1 MNNLRNINV
10 KGKKVLVRADFNAPL
25 SEKGEVT
32 DDFRLKKAMPTLKYL
47 RSNGAKI
54 IIITHLGRPQG
65 KDLQFSI
72 RPIARRL
79 FELIGGR
86 VKFVNDT
93 IGKNVER
100 EISQMEEG
108 DIIVLENLRFYKE
121 EKENSEEFSQ
131 QLARLGDLFVQD
143 GFGVCH
149 RSHASIVGVTKF
161 LPSYPGLLLEEEIR
175 VLSNALVSP
184 DRPLVSII
192 GGAKVSTKTRVIE
205 RLLDRSD
212 YLLLGGKIANSLLV
226 AKGQC
231 IKDLLSEDEEDLM
244 EVVKGI
250 DLTSPKLHLPVD
262 GIMALNDFNE
272 EYSRVGAVGTVRRE
286 EGIFDI
292 GPETIQ
298 KYRAI
303 LSEAKTIIWNGPL
316 GLFERKPF
324 DKGTEDIAKMI
335 GEINSQVFSIVG
347 GGETVE
353 AIQRLGIEDQFDH
366 VSTGGGAM
374 LDFMAGK
381 DLPGI
386 VALEENSNNKKENV
400 ED

>member
-10 KGKKVLVRADFNAPL
+10 KGKRVLVRADFNAPL
-25 SEKGEVT
+25 SEKGEVD
-32 DDFRLKKAMPTLKYL
+32 DDFRIKKAMPTLEYL

-121 EKENSEEFSQ
+121 EKENSEGFSQ

-303 LSEAKTIIWNGPL
+303 LGEAKTIIWNGPL
-316 GLFERKPF
+316 GLFEKKPF
-324 DKGTEDIAKMI
+324 DKGTVDIARMI

-353 AIQRLGIEDQFDH
+353 AIQRLGLMDQFDH

-386 VALEENSNNKKENV
+386 VALEENSNKKENV

>member
-1 MNNLRNINV
+1 MNNLRNTNV

-25 SEKGEVT
+25 TEKGEVN
-32 DDFRLKKAMPTLKYL
+32 DDFRIKKAIPTLEYL
-47 RSNGAKI
+47 RANGAKI

-65 KDLQFSI
+65 KDLQYSI

-93 IGKNVER
+93 VGKNVEA

-108 DIIVLENLRFYKE
+108 DIVVLENLRFYKE
-121 EKENSEEFSQ
+121 EKENSEEFSR
-131 QLARLGDLFVQD
+131 QLAQLGDIFVQD

-149 RSHASIVGVTKF
+149 RAHASIVGVTKL

-175 VLSNALVSP
+175 VLSNALISP

-205 RLLDRSD
+205 RLLDKSD

-231 IKDLLSEDEEDLM
+231 IKDLLSEDEENLM

-250 DLTSPKLHLPVD
+250 DLTSPKLHLPID
-262 GIMALNDFNE
+262 GIMALHDFNE
-272 EYSRVGAVGTVRRE
+272 EYSRIGAVGTVRRE

-292 GPETIQ
+292 GPETVE

-316 GLFERKPF
+316 GLFEQKPF
-324 DKGTEDIAKMI
+324 DEGTIAIAKMI

-353 AIQRLGIEDQFDH
+353 AIQQLGIMDQFDF

-386 VALEENSNNKKENV
+386 MALEENSNKKKDV

>member
-1 MNNLRNINV
+1 MNNLRNANF
-10 KGKKVLVRADFNAPL
+10 KGKRVLVRVDFNAPL
-25 SEKGEVT
+25 SKEGEVN
-32 DDFRLKKAMPTLKYL
+32 DDFRIKKAIPTLEYL
-47 RSNGAKI
+47 RNNGAKI
-54 IIITHLGRPQG
+54 IIITHLGQPKG
-65 KDLQFSI
+65 KDLKYSI

-86 VKFVNDT
+86 VKFINDT
-93 IGKNVER
+93 VGKSVEA
-100 EISQMEEG
+100 EISQMQEG
-108 DIIVLENLRFYKE
+108 DIIVLENLRFYRGE
-121 EKENSEEFSQ
+121 EENSEQFSK

-149 RSHASIVGVTKF
+149 RAHASMVGVTKF

-175 VLSNALVSP
+175 VLSNALISP

-205 RLLDRSD
+205 RLLDKSD

-231 IKDLLSEDEEDLM
+231 IKDLLSEDEENLM

-250 DLTSPKLHLPVD
+250 DLTSPKLHLPID
-262 GIMALNDFNE
+262 GIMALNNFDE
-272 EYSRVGAVGTVRRE
+272 EYSRIGAVGTVRRE

-292 GPETIQ
+292 GPETIE

-303 LSEAKTIIWNGPL
+303 LSEAKTVIWNGPL
-316 GLFERKPF
+316 GLFEKKPF
-324 DKGTEDIAKMI
+324 DKGTIDIAKMI
-335 GEINSQVFSIVG
+335 GENNSRVFSIVG

-353 AIQRLGIEDQFDH
+353 AIQQLGIESQFDH

-386 VALEENSNNKKENV
+386 TALEENSNKKKDV

>member
-1 MNNLRNINV
+1 MNNLRNVDV
-10 KGKKVLVRADFNAPL
+10 KGKKVLIRVDFNAPL
-25 SEKGEVT
+25 NKDGGVN
-32 DDFRLKKAMPTLKYL
+32 DDFRIKKAIPTLKYL
-47 RSNGAKI
+47 RDNGAKI
-54 IIITHLGRPQG
+54 IIITHLGQPKN
-65 KDLQFSI
+65 KDLQYSI

-86 VKFVNDT
+86 IQFINDT
-93 IGKNVER
+93 IGKKVEK
-100 EISQMEEG
+100 EISRMKEG
-108 DIIVLENLRFYKE
+108 DIVVLENLRFYKGE
-121 EKENSEEFSQ
+121 EDNNENFSC

-149 RSHASIVGVTKF
+149 RTHASIVGVPKF
-161 LPSYPGLLLEEEIR
+161 IPSYPGLLLEEEIR
-175 VLSNALVSP
+175 VLSAVLVSP

-192 GGAKVSTKTRVIE
+192 GGVKVSTKTRVIE
-205 RLLDRSD
+205 RLLDKSD

-231 IKDLLSEDEEDLM
+231 IRDLLSEDEEDLM
-244 EVVKGI
+244 DVVKGI
-250 DLTSPKLHLPVD
+250 DLTSPKLHLPID
-262 GIMALNDFNE
+262 GVIALSNLDE

-292 GPETIQ
+292 GPETVQ

-316 GLFERKPF
+316 GFFEKKPF
-324 DKGTEDIAKMI
+324 DKGTEDMAKMI
-335 GEINSQVFSIVG
+335 GQINNQVFSIVG

-353 AIQRLGIEDQFDH
+353 AIQQLGIEDQFDYI
-366 VSTGGGAM
+366 STGGGAM

-386 VALEENSNNKKENV
+386 VALEENSKKQNV
-400 ED
+400 KD

>member
-1 MNNLRNINV
+1 MNNLRNTNV
-10 KGKKVLVRADFNAPL
+10 KGKKVLVRVDFNAPL
-25 SEKGEVT
+25 GENGEVN
-32 DDFRLKKAMPTLKYL
+32 DDFRIRKAIPTLEYL
-47 RSNGAKI
+47 RNNGAKVI
-54 IIITHLGRPQG
+54 VITHLGQPNG
-65 KDLQFSI
+65 KNLKYSI
-72 RPIARRL
+72 RPIARKL
-79 FELIGGR
+79 WELIGGR
-86 VKFVNDT
+86 IKFVNDT
-93 IGKNVER
+93 IGKSVEK

-108 DIIVLENLRFYKE
+108 DIAILENLRFYKGE
-121 EKENSEEFSQ
+121 EENSEDFSHE
-131 QLARLGDLFVQD
+131 LAKLGDLFVQD

-149 RSHASIVGVTKF
+149 RNHASIVGVTKL

-175 VLSNALVSP
+175 VLSNALISP

-205 RLLDRSD
+205 RLLDKSD

-244 EVVKGI
+244 EIVKGI
-250 DLTSPKLHLPVD
+250 DLTSPKLHLPID
-262 GIMALNDFNE
+262 GMMALNNFEE

-292 GPETIQ
+292 GPETIE
-298 KYRAI
+298 KYRSI

-316 GLFERKPF
+316 GLFEKEPF
-324 DKGTEDIAKMI
+324 DKGTMDIARMI
-335 GEINSQVFSIVG
+335 GENNSQVFSIIG

-353 AIQRLGIEDQFDH
+353 AIQKLGIENQFDH

-386 VALEENSNNKKENV
+386 VALEENSNKKKNV

>member
-1 MNNLRNINV
+1 MNNLRNTNI
-10 KGKKVLVRADFNAPL
+10 KGKKVLVRVDFNAPL
-25 SEKGEVT
+25 GKEGEVT
-32 DDFRLKKAMPTLKYL
+32 DDFRINKAIPTLEYL
-47 RSNGAKI
+47 RSNGAKVI
-54 IIITHLGRPQG
+54 VITHLGRPKG
-65 KDLQFSI
+65 KELQFSI
-72 RPIARRL
+72 RPIARKL
-79 FELIGGR
+79 WELIGGK

-93 IGKNVER
+93 VGKTVER
-100 EISQMEEG
+100 EVSQMEEG
-108 DIIVLENLRFYKE
+108 DIIVLENLRFYE
-121 EKENSEEFSQ
+121 GEKANTEEFAK
-131 QLARLGDLFVQD
+131 QLARLGDIFVQD

-149 RSHASIVGVTKF
+149 RSHASIVGVPKYI
-161 LPSYPGLLLEEEIR
+161 PSYPGLLLEEEIR

-192 GGAKVSTKTRVIE
+192 GGSKVSTKTRVIE
-205 RLLDRSD
+205 RLLDKSD

-231 IKDLLSEDEEDLM
+231 IKDLLSADEEDLM

-250 DLTSPKLHLPVD
+250 DLTSQKLHLPID
-262 GIMALNDFNE
+262 GIMALNTFDE

-303 LSEAKTIIWNGPL
+303 LSEAKTVIWNGPL
-316 GLFERKPF
+316 GFFEKKPF
-324 DKGTEDIAKMI
+324 DKGTVEIAKMI
-335 GEINSQVFSIVG
+335 GEINSQIFSIVG

-353 AIQRLGIEDQFDH
+353 LIQQLGIINQFDF

-386 VALEENSNNKKENV
+386 VALEENSNRKKNV

>member
-1 MNNLRNINV
+1 MNNLRNTNI
-10 KGKKVLVRADFNAPL
+10 KGKKVLVRVDFNAPL
-25 SEKGEVT
+25 SKEGEVN
-32 DDFRLKKAMPTLKYL
+32 DDFRIRKAIPTLDYL
-47 RSNGAKI
+47 RNGGAKI
-54 IIITHLGRPQG
+54 IVITHLGQPKG
-65 KDLQFSI
+65 KDLRYSI
-72 RPIARRL
+72 RPIARKL

-86 VKFVNDT
+86 VKFINDT
-93 IGKNVER
+93 IGRNVEK

-108 DIIVLENLRFYKE
+108 DIIVLENLRFYKGE
-121 EKENSEEFSQ
+121 EENNEDFSK

-149 RSHASIVGVTKF
+149 RNHASIIGVTKF
-161 LPSYPGLLLEEEIR
+161 LPSFPGLLLEEEIR
-175 VLSNALVSP
+175 VLSNALISP

-205 RLLDRSD
+205 RLLDKSD

-244 EVVKGI
+244 EILKGI
-250 DLTSPKLHLPVD
+250 DLTSPKLHLPID
-262 GIMALNDFNE
+262 GMMALHDFDE

-292 GPETIQ
+292 GPETIE
-298 KYRAI
+298 KYKAI

-316 GLFERKPF
+316 GFFEKEPF
-324 DKGTEDIAKMI
+324 NKGTMDIARMI
-335 GEINSQVFSIVG
+335 GENNSNVFSIIG

-353 AIQRLGIEDQFDH
+353 AIQQLGIENQFDY

-386 VALEENSNNKKENV
+386 TALEENSNKKKNV

>member
-1 MNNLRNINV
+1 MNNLRNVDV
-10 KGKKVLVRADFNAPL
+10 KEKKVLVRVDFNAPL
-25 SEKGEVT
+25 TKEGEVS
-32 DDFRLKKAMPTLKYL
+32 DNFRIKKAIPTLEYL
-47 RSNGAKI
+47 RNKGAKVI
-54 IIITHLGRPQG
+54 VITHLGQPKG
-65 KDLQFSI
+65 KDLKYSI

-79 FELIGGR
+79 WELMGGR
-86 VKFVNDT
+86 IKFINDT
-93 IGKNVER
+93 IGKAVEK
-100 EISQMEEG
+100 EISQMKEG
-108 DIIVLENLRFYKE
+108 DVIVLENLRFYKGE
-121 EKENSEEFSQ
+121 EENSEEFSR
-131 QLARLGDLFVQD
+131 QLARLGDIFVQD

-149 RSHASIVGVTKF
+149 RSHSSMIGITKF

-205 RLLDRSD
+205 RLLDKSD

-231 IKDLLSEDEEDLM
+231 IKDLLSSDEENLM
-244 EVVKGI
+244 EIVKGI
-250 DLTSPKLHLPVD
+250 DLTSPKLHLPID
-262 GIMALNDFNE
+262 GIMALNNFDE

-292 GPETIQ
+292 GPETVE
-298 KYRAI
+298 KYIAI

-316 GLFERKPF
+316 GLFEKKPF
-324 DKGTEDIAKMI
+324 DKGTVDIAKMI
-335 GEINSQVFSIVG
+335 GAINSQVFSIIG

-353 AIQRLGIEDQFDH
+353 AIQQLGIEDQFDH
-366 VSTGGGAM
+366 ISTGGGAM

-386 VALEENSNNKKENV
+386 MALEENSNKKKDV

>member
-1 MNNLRNINV
+1 MNNIRSTTV
-10 KGKKVLVRADFNAPL
+10 KDKRVLVRVDFNAPL
-25 SEKGEVT
+25 GEGGTVI
-32 DDFRLKKAMPTLKYL
+32 DDFRIKKAIPTLEHL
-47 RSNGAKI
+47 RANGAKVI
-54 IIITHLGRPQG
+54 VITHLGQPKG
-65 KDLQFSI
+65 KDLQYSI
-72 RPIARRL
+72 RPIARKL
-79 FELIGGR
+79 WELMGGR
-86 VKFVNDT
+86 IKFVNDT
-93 IGKNVER
+93 VGKVVES
-100 EISQMEEG
+100 EISQMERG
-108 DIIVLENLRFYKE
+108 DIIVLENLRFNKGE
-121 EKENSEEFSQ
+121 EENSEEFSK
-131 QLARLGDLFVQD
+131 QLARLGDIFVQD

-149 RSHASIVGVTKF
+149 RAHASIVGVTKL

-205 RLLDRSD
+205 RLLDKSD

-244 EVVKGI
+244 EAVKGI
-250 DLTSPKLHLPVD
+250 DLTSQKLHLPVD
-262 GIMALNDFNE
+262 GIMALNTFDE

-303 LSEAKTIIWNGPL
+303 LGEAKTIIWNGPL
-316 GLFERKPF
+316 GFFEKKPF
-324 DKGTEDIAKMI
+324 DKGTVDIAKMI

-353 AIQRLGIEDQFDH
+353 AIQQLGIINQFDF

-386 VALEENSNNKKENV
+386 VALEEKSNKKKNV

>member
-1 MNNLRNINV
+1 MNNLRNTNV
-10 KGKKVLVRADFNAPL
+10 KGKKVLVRVDFNAPL
-25 SEKGEVT
+25 GENGEVN
-32 DDFRLKKAMPTLKYL
+32 DDFRIRKAIPTLEYL
-47 RSNGAKI
+47 RNNGAKVI
-54 IIITHLGRPQG
+54 VISHLGQPKGR
-65 KDLQFSI
+65 DLNYSI
-72 RPIARRL
+72 RPIARKL
-79 FELIGGR
+79 WELIGGR
-86 VKFVNDT
+86 IKFVNDT
-93 IGKNVER
+93 IGKGVEK

-108 DIIVLENLRFYKE
+108 DIAILENLRFYKGE
-121 EKENSEEFSQ
+121 EENSEDFSHE
-131 QLARLGDLFVQD
+131 LAKLGDLFVQD

-149 RSHASIVGVTKF
+149 RNHASMVGVTK
-161 LPSYPGLLLEEEIR
+161 LIPSYPGLLLEEEIR
-175 VLSNALVSP
+175 VLSNALISP

-205 RLLDRSD
+205 RLLDKSD

-244 EVVKGI
+244 EVVRGI
-250 DLTSPKLHLPVD
+250 DLTSPKLHLPID
-262 GIMALNDFNE
+262 GIMALNNFEE
-272 EYSRVGAVGTVRRE
+272 EYSRIGAVGTVRRE
-286 EGIFDI
+286 EGIFDL
-292 GPETIQ
+292 GPETIE
-298 KYRAI
+298 KYRSV

-316 GLFERKPF
+316 GLFEKEPF
-324 DKGTEDIAKMI
+324 DKGTMEIARMI
-335 GEINSQVFSIVG
+335 GENNNQVFSIIG

-353 AIQRLGIEDQFDH
+353 AIQKLGIENQFDH

-386 VALEENSNNKKENV
+386 VALEENSNKKKNV